1 MLVRKRSPLQVMS
14 PCYRDDTHLRIYVYA
29 KYLILMKIPV
39 LKKPSRVQFRQ
50 MRMVNLSAKSWV
62 LVTRQK
68 KAPSTKLFKKRCP
81 RQVRLRCCH
90 DDTYVRIRVHIKALT
105 HMVIAA
111 THMVI
116 AALHTTR
123 QTDPNQQLR
132 QIQVPQVRKMS
143 SLLPCALNSSRQ

>member
-1 MLVRKRSPLQVMS
+1 MLVRKRSPLQVRS
-14 PCYRDDTHLRIYVYA
+14 PCHRDDTHLRIYVYA

-39 LKKPSRVQFRQ
+39 LKKLSRVEFRP

-62 LVTRQK
+62 LVPRQK
-68 KAPSTKLFKKRCP
+68 EAPSTKLFKKRCP

-90 DDTYVRIRVHIKALT
+90 DDTYMRIRVHIKTLT
-105 HMVIAA
+105 HI
-111 THMVI
+111 VI